1 MCLEQAKLGKWEEP
15 CSAARCMQSRGIC
28 RTASQLCTRWPCE
41 MAEALRGSYACPLC
55 SPARAR
61 QPSVCRASGCAPP
74 APAVL
79 PEERRERTNPL
90 LWPQFLKRRSRRPR
104 AQSKTIGVNLQVSI
118 VVWVFFPLFYCVSC
132 LSWFYF
138 PQVWQTFCFYS
149 SSFAQSLSCTQALL
163 NF

>member
-41 MAEALRGSYACPLC
+41 MAEALRASYACPLC

-90 LWPQFLKRRSRRPR
+90 LWPQFLKQRSHRPR
-104 AQSKTIGVNLQVSI
+104 AQSKTIEVNLQVSI
-118 VVWVFFPLFYCVSC
+118 VVWGFFSPFLLCKLSLLVLFSTGLANVLLLQLKLCPVTE
-132 LSWFYF
+132 LH
-138 PQVWQTFCFYS
+138 TG
-149 SSFAQSLSCTQALL
+149 FA
-163 NF
+163 